1 MENKTGKDAWLSGF
15 AKSSV
20 KVYKAGFDLFIK
32 FMDETEKDSWND
44 QRLIEEREKDVR
56 SRSYA
61 FEHKLIEFY
70 NWLKSYDPNFSDNTR
85 KSYLKAIRSFFAFHR
100 LDVKFNQQQKSKV
113 SKKPKPKRNYYEF
126 TLEDLKKMASVSKP
140 KERYVLLAGKD
151 LGLRASDFINLKQGT
166 FEAHNLDSEP
176 PIPLGE
182 IYTIK
187 EGVTAK
193 PFIGFDGREAT
204 KQWLT
209 VLKSEAKFEPDKPM
223 LEISESELTEILKR
237 LTKRAGINTG
247 HEKIRFHQ
255 LRVFLVTRLAQVMET
270 NRWKQI
276 VGKEVSESAYVKP
289 FQLREGYA
297 KVLPLITVKESANMP
312 QTEELE
318 KVNRRILDVQTE
330 NIVLR
335 REVETLKTALG
346 DMRQILEVQQKT
358 IDHLSEAL
366 GKAKVKA

>member
-1 MENKTGKDAWLSGF
+1 MGCA
-15 AKSSV
+15 
-20 KVYKAGFDLFIK
+20 
-32 FMDETEKDSWND
+32 
-44 QRLIEEREKDVR
+44 R
-56 SRSYA
+56 
-61 FEHKLIEFY
+61 KLPESDKEF
-70 NWLKSYDPNFSDNTR
+70 
-85 KSYLKAIRSFFAFHR
+85 FFAFHR

-126 TLEDLKKMASVSKP
+126 TLEDLKKIASVSKP
-140 KERYVLLAGKD
+140 KEWYVLLAGKD

-166 FEAHNLDSEP
+166 VEAHTLDSEP

-193 PFIGFDGREAT
+193 PFLGFDGREAT
-204 KQWLT
+204 KQWLI

-247 HEKIRFHQ
+247 HLKIRFHQ

-276 VGKEVSESAYVKP
+276 VGKEVS
-289 FQLREGYA
+289 
-297 KVLPLITVKESANMP
+297 
-312 QTEELE
+312 
-318 KVNRRILDVQTE
+318 
-330 NIVLR
+330 
-335 REVETLKTALG
+335 
-346 DMRQILEVQQKT
+346 
-358 IDHLSEAL
+358 
-366 GKAKVKA
+366 